1 MDNNA
6 LIIFAKNPVKGR
18 VKTRLAKFIG
28 NTEALRY
35 YKSLLQFTSEQ
46 TKNLYCRKFLF
57 LTDNIDTGLF
67 DSSCTCLLQQGSD
80 LGERMKSAFAYV
92 FSMGFNKVCIIG
104 TDAPGL
110 DSETISKAFKM
121 LGDNDYVIGPSK
133 DGGYYLLGMKA
144 ASDELFENISWSTD
158 EVLNQTIAK
167 INPAG
172 KKYYLLEELC
182 DVDTIE
188 DFIECTGF
196 EQGTASKNGLRF
208 AVKLHDSL
216 KRHYDFRLEWN
227 GVLLSWYSD
236 KPPCMNPDESAL
248 MTITALHKIK
258 YMYSEEN
265 RPYFLKGPG
274 PSIVVDKGYYTPRFN
289 RIPVSSIKEASEIIK
304 KGIQAGLL
312 EIYLEGVNLKGTFS
326 LIRTGKGDNWMLQ
339 KLEDEFVSDFS
350 LSEISSSVISG
361 RTLDDV
367 KNGVKSSVKDINQ
380 ESLF

>member
-28 NTEALRY
+28 AAEALKH

-46 TKNLYCRKFLF
+46 TKNLHCRKFLF

-67 DSSCTCLLQQGSD
+67 DSLCTCLLQQGSD
-80 LGERMKSAFAYV
+80 LVERMKNAFQYV
-92 FSMGFNKVCIIG
+92 FSLGFHNVCIIG

-110 DSETISKAFKM
+110 NSETILKAFKM

-133 DGGYYLLGMKA
+133 DGGYYLLGMKTA
-144 ASDELFENISWSTD
+144 NNDMFENISWSTD

-167 INPAG
+167 INSAG
-172 KKYYLLEELC
+172 KKYSLLEELC
-182 DVDTIE
+182 DVDTVE

-196 EQGTASKNGLRF
+196 EQSTVSKNGLRF

-216 KRHYDFRLEWN
+216 KRHYDFRIEWN
-227 GVLLSWYSD
+227 GVLLSWYTAVA
-236 KPPCMNPDESAL
+236 PGMNPDEPAL
-248 MTITALHKIK
+248 MTITALHKTK
-258 YMYSEEN
+258 YIHSEEN

-274 PSIVVDKGYYTPRFN
+274 PSIVVDKGYYSPRSN
-289 RIPVSSIKEASEIIK
+289 RIPVTPVKEASEIIK

-312 EIYLEGVNLKGTFS
+312 EINLEGVNLKGTFS
-326 LIRTGKGDNWMLQ
+326 LIRTGKGDNWVLQ
-339 KLEDEFVSDFS
+339 KLEDEFVSEFS

-367 KNGVKSSVKDINQ
+367 KDGVKSSVKDINQ